1 VSIGERVRAGRKAL
15 HLSQEEVAR
24 RAGVSLNQVNR
35 LERGE
40 IVDPHFSTLS
50 GLATALDM
58 QISELVGE
66 PSVPLGEDPR
76 GAGDPD
82 LEWLPGYLRFLKQH
96 TESMRTRWEAAIK
109 ENTVEPG
116 AWYEAAEV
124 AMELAKRCV
133 ETIPLPLYATEDR
146 GQPREE
152 GEATVADALGSLSM
166 LNNTLDRAYHVCERR
181 FGEKGDLD
189 DVEYPD
195 RDNVVDLPPRLPE
208 QHRRLL
214 EVPKPLKAAGAG

>member
-1 VSIGERVRAGRKAL
+1 
-15 HLSQEEVAR
+15 
-24 RAGVSLNQVNR
+24 
-35 LERGE
+35 
-40 IVDPHFSTLS
+40 
-50 GLATALDM
+50 M

-66 PSVPLGEDPR
+66 PTVPLGEDPR

-116 AWYEAAEV
+116 TLYEAAEV

-133 ETIPLPLYATEDR
+133 ETIPPSLYATEDR
-146 GQPREE
+146 GPLRQEWEE
-152 GEATVADALGSLSM
+152 SVADALGSLSM

-181 FGEKGDLD
+181 FGENGDLD
-189 DVEYPD
+189 VEDLD
-195 RDNVVDLPPRLPE
+195 RDKVVDLSRLRE
-208 QHRRLL
+208 QRGRFS

>member
-1 VSIGERVRAGRKAL
+1 MKLARLKEWRESRGLTQKELAAEAHASEWTVARAEG
-15 HLSQEEVAR
+15 SEEVRPNTAR
-24 RAGVSLNQVNR
+24 RLAEVLGVRVADL
-35 LERGE
+35 LERPP
-40 IVDPHFSTLS
+40 VPLS
-50 GLATALDM
+50 
-58 QISELVGE
+58 
-66 PSVPLGEDPR
+66 LGEDPR

-133 ETIPLPLYATEDR
+133 ETIPPPLYATEDR
-146 GQPREE
+146 GPLREE
-152 GEATVADALGSLSM
+152 WEETVADALGSLSM

-189 DVEYPD
+189 AVEYLD
-195 RDNVVDLPPRLPE
+195 RDKVVDLLPRLRE
-208 QHRRLL
+208 QHRRFL